1 MLRLVSD
8 LVLVL
13 ADFWEQPEI
22 YVPLMLKDL
31 NTLPYYFR
39 SVLQVPGLPSY
50 GFDAKVNDSKF
61 KRANLYRWNSFPH

>member
-1 MLRLVSD
+1 
-8 LVLVL
+8 
-13 ADFWEQPEI
+13 
-22 YVPLMLKDL
+22 MLKDL

-61 KRANLYRWNSFPH
+61 KQANLYR